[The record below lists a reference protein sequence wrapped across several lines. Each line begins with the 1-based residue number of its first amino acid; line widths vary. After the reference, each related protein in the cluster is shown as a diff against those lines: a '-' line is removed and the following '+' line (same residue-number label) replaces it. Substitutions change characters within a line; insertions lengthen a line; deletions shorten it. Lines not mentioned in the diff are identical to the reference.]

1 MRFSLLLSR
10 RIYTRSLPLARTY
23 VTGLRPKKFRPG
35 RFAFA
40 FDIDG
45 VLLRGSEPHPSANKA
60 LTKLQENDIPF
71 ILLTNGGGLS
81 EAARCEDLSSKLD
94 FPIAPSQL
102 IQSHT
107 PTKSLA
113 KDYETILVIG
123 GEGENCRQVAEGY
136 GFKNVFIPDD
146 FYATDPNISPF
157 STSPPPIYAR
167 NVPKGTKID
176 AIFVFNDPR
185 DWALSIQLLVDLL
198 RSADG
203 VYGTLAEPGSKGH
216 VPIFFTNND
225 LVWANQYD
233 TPRLGQGAF
242 RAAVWAI
249 FQRFPE
255 AHKNP
260 ARSQILGKPTHET
273 FRYAQKLLI
282 QNLIAKLK
290 ETSPELEFNEE
301 MAALEPAEAFKPSS
315 SSADTS
321 ADTAVAEE
329 ATPPPPADLI
339 PAATPAGESS
349 PSTEAETA
357 NQPLQRPFTTRSILQ
372 RVYMIGDNPD
382 SDMIGLKGVGWSGTT
397 WWGLLVRSGVWRE
410 PQAPKYPIA
419 IVDDVLA
426 AVDWAMENEQKIN
439 DGVELEMY
447 PRYLHKRNIYPR
459 SKGKTAKRY
468 TPGKAGAEEAKG
480 GENASLEKKPNNAM
494 EETKGNGA
502 LGKKRADRESSSDS
516 D

>member
-1 MRFSLLLSR
+1 M
-10 RIYTRSLPLARTY
+10 
-23 VTGLRPKKFRPG
+23 
-35 RFAFA
+35 
-40 FDIDG
+40 
-45 VLLRGSEPHPSANKA
+45 
-60 LTKLQENDIPF
+60 QENDIPF

-102 IQSHT
+102 VQSHT

-113 KDYETILVIG
+113 ESYETILVIG
-123 GEGENCRQVAEGY
+123 GEGENCRQVAEEY

-146 FYATDPNISPF
+146 FYATDPGISPF

-185 DWALSIQLLVDLL
+185 DWALSIQLIVDLL

-203 VYGTLAEPGSKGH
+203 VYGTLAGPGSGGR
-216 VPIFFTNND
+216 VPMFFTNDD
-225 LVWANQYD
+225 LVWASQYD

-242 RAAVWAI
+242 RTAVQAV
-249 FQRFPE
+249 FKRFPE
-255 AHKNP
+255 ANRNP
-260 ARSQILGKPTHET
+260 PPAQILGKPTRET
-273 FRYAQKLLI
+273 FKYAQKLLM
-282 QNLIAKLK
+282 QDLITKLK
-290 ETSPELEFNEE
+290 ETSSELEFNEE
-301 MAALEPAEAFKPSS
+301 MAPEPAEAFKPSTS
-315 SSADTS
+315 STDTS
-321 ADTAVAEE
+321 ADTAAAEE

-349 PSTEAETA
+349 LSTEAKAA
-357 NQPLQRPFTTRSILQ
+357 NYPHPKPFKTPSILQ
-372 RVYMIGDNPD
+372 RVYMIGDNPA
-382 SDMIGLKGVGWSGTT
+382 SDMIGLKGAGYPSTV

-410 PQAPKYPIA
+410 PQDPRYPVA

-439 DGVELEMY
+439 DGVEIEAY
-447 PRYLHKRNIYPR
+447 PRYLQSKRNIYAR
-459 SKGKTAKRY
+459 YKGTMVKRIS
-468 TPGKAGAEEAKG
+468 PGKAGAGEAKG
-480 GENASLEKKPNNAM
+480 GEGAGLEKK
-494 EETKGNGA
+494 
-502 LGKKRADRESSSDS
+502 KKADGESSSDS